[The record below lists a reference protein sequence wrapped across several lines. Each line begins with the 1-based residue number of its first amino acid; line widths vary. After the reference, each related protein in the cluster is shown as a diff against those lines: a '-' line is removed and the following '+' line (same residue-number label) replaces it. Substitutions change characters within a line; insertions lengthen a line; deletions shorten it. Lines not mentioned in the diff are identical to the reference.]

1 MTDVRMVVV
10 LVDLWVDEMGFE
22 MVGKKVVVWVDE
34 KVAWWELEMVA

>member
-1 MTDVRMVVV
+1 MVVV

-22 MVGKKVVVWVDE
+22 MVGKKVVAWVDE